1 MSSQYCNLCGRPLQQ
16 TYVTLRRPASE
27 KALVLCES
35 CAAASVLCSGCGRPI
50 GPQHD
55 RLSDGRPICPACRA
69 EAVDNPLE
77 ALLLYERV
85 MDTVVNTL
93 GLRVHLRPA
102 LLLCSRSDMQRL
114 QRTIQR
120 PAGPGAPQ
128 GQLLGAYIKLGR
140 RRQIAVETGL
150 PRWLMIKVVAHE
162 YAHAWQGENCPFL
175 ADNQLIEGFCEWAA
189 YKVLLALDCREAAE
203 KMRSATG
210 FYGEATRRVLA
221 IEAEAG
227 ISGLLG
233 QLRTVHIQG
242 QTQGHAQVRV

>member
-1 MSSQYCNLCGRPLQQ
+1 MSSQYCNLCGRPLQN

-27 KALVLCES
+27 KPLVLCES
-35 CAAASVLCSGCGRPI
+35 CAAASVVCTGCGQPL

-55 RLSDGRPICPACRA
+55 QLSDGRPICPACQV
-69 EAVDNPLE
+69 EAVDTPLE
-77 ALLLYERV
+77 ALLLYEQV
-85 MDTVVNTL
+85 MDTVINTL

-102 LLLCSRSDMQRL
+102 LLLCSRSDMLRL
-114 QRTIQR
+114 QRTMQR

-128 GQLLGAYIKLGR
+128 GQLLGAYVKLGR

-175 ADNQLIEGFCEWAA
+175 TDNQLIEGFCEWAA
-189 YKVLLALDCREAAE
+189 YRVLTALNCCEAAR
-203 KMRSATG
+203 KMGDAPG

-227 ISGLLG
+227 IPGLLS
-233 QLRTVHIQG
+233 QLRAVHSQG
-242 QTQGHAQVRV
+242 RAQMRV